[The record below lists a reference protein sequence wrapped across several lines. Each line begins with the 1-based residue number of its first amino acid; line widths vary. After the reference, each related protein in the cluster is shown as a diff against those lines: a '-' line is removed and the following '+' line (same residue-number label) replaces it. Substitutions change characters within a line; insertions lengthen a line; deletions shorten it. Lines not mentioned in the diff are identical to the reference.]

1 MEYCPGSTSI
11 YGSMHEASAINSL
24 PYTTVAMD
32 SFCSYLPQPSSA
44 AMEDDS
50 PVAIEAGYFI
60 SEEETD
66 NAAQSVQ
73 LYMNS
78 SILQQQQLNSYI
90 GEATLPSQYV
100 AEANAINMACM
111 HDVSTDLMPNW
122 ESFKEAN
129 STDAGNGAALVND
142 GAGIVIE
149 EEQVQSLLAL
159 QAILQNQY
167 GLALTLEQLLALD
180 ALPALLHADNPPQD
194 AEAEDKPFD
203 NFTSPVL
210 EPCSFNLTD
219 PHYSLH
225 AKHGDLLAPQLSHDH
240 APLSSQFCAPLDP
253 FKSPDVSSPGS
264 GTSSVLTDTDSSDK
278 PLPPLEC
285 TILHAPLP
293 FSPYIPTPLPFVIT
307 PPFFNNAKMPWLSGR
322 ATVKRGACTA
332 LEEDLE
338 IIEPPA
344 QRRKLHGIT
353 LEQVLQAEKLQH
365 TATPLLAHATVNN
378 PLFPDMGAELASSV
392 DMGLCEVR
400 SDFARKHASTSTF
413 KLVDDV
419 QSQSVA
425 ARKRRH
431 KIKEKTERLKVI
443 IPGATRL
450 DTAST
455 FDLAIKYVDFLQA
468 QMVCLENEV
477 SLTQQR
483 ASHNINMLGNDQES
497 FKRALIHRLLSS
509 QDVQH
514 FLSKEGLCI
523 VTESLASR
531 LNFDPNSLCPTPAR
545 QVI

>member
-1 MEYCPGSTSI
+1 
-11 YGSMHEASAINSL
+11 
-24 PYTTVAMD
+24 MD

-44 AMEDDS
+44 AIEDDS
-50 PVAIEAGYFI
+50 PVTPAIEAGYFI
-60 SEEETD
+60 SEEEKD
-66 NAAQSVQ
+66 NAVQSVQ
-73 LYMNS
+73 QYINS
-78 SILQQQQLNSYI
+78 SILQQQQQLNSYI

-100 AEANAINMACM
+100 AEANSIFMACM
-111 HDVSTDLMPNW
+111 HNVSTDLMPNW

-129 STDAGNGAALVND
+129 STDAGSGAALVDD
-142 GAGIVIE
+142 GAGVVLE

-159 QAILQNQY
+159 QAILKNQY

-180 ALPALLHADNPPQD
+180 ALPALLHADNPPHD

-210 EPCSFNLTD
+210 EPCSFSLTD

-225 AKHGDLLAPQLSHDH
+225 AKHGDLLAPQLSHGH
-240 APLSSQFCAPLDP
+240 APLSSPFFASLDP

-264 GTSSVLTDTDSSDK
+264 ATSSVVTDTDSSDK

-285 TILHAPLP
+285 TILNAPLP

-307 PPFFNNAKMPWLSGR
+307 PPSFNNAKMPWLSGG
-322 ATVKRGACTA
+322 ATVKRGACTT
-332 LEEDLE
+332 LKEDLE
-338 IIEPPA
+338 LIEPPA
-344 QRRKLHGIT
+344 QRRKLHSIT

-365 TATPLLAHATVNN
+365 TATPLLTHATVNN
-378 PLFPDMGAELASSV
+378 PLFPDRDAQLASSV

-400 SDFARKHASTSTF
+400 SDFARKHALTSTS
-413 KLVDDV
+413 KLTDDV

-443 IPGATRL
+443 IPGAARL

-483 ASHNINMLGNDQES
+483 ASHNIMLGNDQES

-531 LNFDPNSLCPTPAR
+531 LNFDPTALCPPPAR
-545 QVI
+545 RAI